1 MKWRINKE
9 PISFR
14 GRIGMVRT
22 TRKDEVVIYQ
32 DDKVVE
38 GIVMEVLGRK
48 AWRFHENKI
57 VLTRIVNSLNSGK
70 ISEMEALESLEWEQK
85 NGDN

>member
-32 DDKVVE
+32 DDKVVD
-38 GIVMEVLGRK
+38 GVVTEVLGRK
-48 AWRFHENKI
+48 AWRFH
-57 VLTRIVNSLNSGK
+57 VSSVVTRIVSSLNAGK
-70 ISEMEALESLEWEQK
+70 ISETEALESLEWEQK
-85 NGDN
+85 NGSN